1 LEHFTHH
8 DDDGDRSKQVLDLA
22 NGNSEGPSRLLLLLL
37 LLLLCAVH
45 EE

>member
-8 DDDGDRSKQVLDLA
+8 DDDGDKSEQVVDLA
-22 NGNSEGPSRLLLLLL
+22 DGNSEGPSRLLLLLL
-37 LLLLCAVH
+37 LLLCAVH